1 MEGATVLLPGF
12 TSREARFAALMLSEV
27 FAVTAPEVAVIV
39 TVPRFKPVARPL
51 TVMDAVLFP
60 EEVQVTVLVMF

>member
-1 MEGATVLLPGF
+1 MLLPGV
-12 TSREARFAALMLSEV
+12 TTREARFAALILSEV
-27 FAVTAPEVAVIV
+27 LPLTAPDVAVIV

-51 TVMDAVLFP
+51 TVMEAVLVP